1 MNNGFESSLTLASE
15 QLLSVIESQYEAEK
29 DSIIFVELSAE
40 QVSDLSNKILA
51 LPNDNITML
60 LLRYSFGFNDSDIST
75 FIRHDRIKGKIR
87 YIERLLSTC
96 MGLSE
101 TEGISRDGIRSACK
115 IVLEKYT
122 EDEGAE
128 ISPRYSYQFLKRMQS
143 LKLVR
148 GPSLIFPNVLQ
159 KVAAVSIILGL
170 AFGITLGVNAEFREK
185 TYHWIIETFT
195 KFSDFILNLD
205 EKSEEYSFEELVL
218 YKPTFLPDGYKID
231 STLDLNPSVYYNC
244 INDNGDT
251 LIIIGHLPEKAI
263 ISLNTENAEIEEVI
277 FGDEDAFYWE
287 KDGIS
292 YFVFG
297 VDGYHFNIFGQINR
311 DVIIQIAENIK
322 KE

>member
-1 MNNGFESSLTLASE
+1 
-15 QLLSVIESQYEAEK
+15 
-29 DSIIFVELSAE
+29 
-40 QVSDLSNKILA
+40 
-51 LPNDNITML
+51 
-60 LLRYSFGFNDSDIST
+60 
-75 FIRHDRIKGKIR
+75 
-87 YIERLLSTC
+87 